1 MHSWYAEQEKHG
13 RAPRGSLRGRIIAAA
28 VAVLV
33 LAVLVLAVLV
43 AGAWL
48 AGGIGSG

>member
-13 RAPRGSLRGRIIAAA
+13 RARRGSLRGRIIAAA

-33 LAVLVLAVLV
+33 LAVLV
-43 AGAWL
+43 AGAWWL
-48 AGGIGSG
+48 AGGIGSR

>member
-1 MHSWYAEQEKHG
+1 MHSWYAEQEKKG
-13 RAPRGSLRGRIIAAA
+13 RAQSGSLRGRIIATA

-48 AGGIGSG
+48 AGGIGSR